1 MNTEINDQPQNEIA
15 VYTYTEAMPAA
26 KRCTICQTELAI
38 VQHIHYTSFGLQLC
52 DDCLYL

>member
-1 MNTEINDQPQNEIA
+1 MNTEIKDQPQNEIA
-15 VYTYTEAMPAA
+15 VYAYTEAMPAA